1 MGGLI
6 KLIIT
11 LILLTGVAVYGGD
24 IWNGVKGK
32 ISEYTHPELQKASIL
47 DSLKKDFSKVENI
60 IQEINK
66 NIDNPDF
73 DKKTLLEEAKSLINE
88 SKNNLTEI
96 ENSDS
101 TIVKKTMEN
110 LNDLKSGVQ
119 NLFSDSKTKNTQNSQ
134 CEVETE

>member
-6 KLIIT
+6 KLIFT
-11 LILLTGVAVYGGD
+11 LILLTGLAVYGGD

-32 ISEYTHPELQKASIL
+32 ISEYTHPELQKASLL
-47 DSLKKDFSKVENI
+47 DSLKKDFGKVENI

-73 DKKTLLEEAKSLINE
+73 DKKTLLEEAKNLINE
-88 SKNNLTEI
+88 SKNNLAEI

-119 NLFSDSKTKNTQNSQ
+119 NFFSDSKTKNIQNSQ
-134 CEVETE
+134 CEVETK